1 MQNVHSVT
9 KQQIKNAQKIQMNET
24 NFLLV
29 LAKDNVMCFTAAGC
43 NTKFSSVGNAKRH
56 YKTRHE
62 QQESTESMMSN
73 TTLKSDPFNLKTED
87 FTNNNANL
95 DNVKKELNIEQE

>member
-1 MQNVHSVT
+1 MSG
-9 KQQIKNAQKIQMNET
+9 T

-62 QQESTESMMSN
+62 QQQESTESMMSN
-73 TTLKSDPFNLKTED
+73 TTLKSDPLSLKAED
-87 FTNNNANL
+87 FTNNNAKL
-95 DNVKKELNIEQE
+95 ENVKKELNIEQE